1 MEHGIDRIVTLR
13 FRQPVLHNEGGMVGK
28 HRHDIRLVFTTTTET
43 YADDFAALYA
53 AMNRI
58 AREGIADVTIQD
70 PESTAPTIIIR
81 QGAEPGASTIE
92 LEGA

>member
-1 MEHGIDRIVTLR
+1 MEHGIDRIVTLS

-28 HRHDIRLVFTTTTET
+28 HRHDIRLVFTTTPDT
-43 YADDFAALYA
+43 YGDDFAALYA

-58 AREGIADVTIQD
+58 ARDGIADVTIKD
-70 PESTAPTIIIR
+70 PESKAPTVIIR
-81 QGAEPGASTIE
+81 QGEEPGASTVE